1 MAAITANEIITLLD
15 LKPLPIEGGF
25 YAETYRS
32 EQLLPAG
39 VGADTSESPRHLS
52 TAIYYLLTPDT
63 FSALHRLPG
72 PEIYHFYLGD
82 PVELVVLHPDGRVE
96 GLVLGTELRR
106 GMRPQVVVPGGTWQG
121 SSLREDGAF
130 ALLGT
135 TMSPGYHPDDFEI
148 GDRRSLEALY
158 PEASDLIRRLT
169 R

>member
-1 MAAITANEIITLLD
+1 MAAITANEIISLLG
-15 LKPLPIEGGF
+15 LKPLPIEGGY

-32 EQLLPAG
+32 EHLLPADI
-39 VGADTSESPRHLS
+39 VTSSSRSPRQLS

-82 PVELVVLHPDGRVE
+82 PVDLAVLHPDGRVDE
-96 GLVLGTELRR
+96 VSLGTDLRR

-121 SSLREDGAF
+121 SRLRQRGEF

-135 TMSPGYHPDDFEI
+135 TMSPGYHPDDFELA
-148 GDRRSLEALY
+148 DRQTLESHY
-158 PEASDLIRRLT
+158 PGASALIRRLT